1 MEADTTMTTVIKPI
15 MVEEFLMEKL
25 NLRGGLERMDER
37 GWNKVFL
44 PVAFHKINLYGYMC
58 PPSAYA
64 CFSLKAILVNYF

>member
-44 PVAFHKINLYGYMC
+44 PVAFHKINQYGYMC
-58 PPSAYA
+58 PFSAYA
-64 CFSLKAILVNYF
+64 CFSP